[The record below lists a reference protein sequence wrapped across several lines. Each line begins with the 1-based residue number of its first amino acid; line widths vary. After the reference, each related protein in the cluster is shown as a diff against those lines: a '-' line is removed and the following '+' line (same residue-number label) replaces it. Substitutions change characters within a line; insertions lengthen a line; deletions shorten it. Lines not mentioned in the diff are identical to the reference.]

1 MCEEGQ
7 IVEVALN
14 THGTRAVQK
23 LIETLA
29 SREQRALVISALG
42 PGVVS
47 LIKDLNGNHVVQR
60 CLQRLGPD
68 DSQFVYD
75 AASRHCVEIAT
86 HRHGCCV
93 LQRCIDFATPQQKTA
108 LINEIAANALSL
120 SQVCAPC
127 LPLMPTHPPWDC
139 TCFAPPSA
147 ICIGMA
153 GCCPPPLPPHP
164 TYTTTTTTTTHACSC
179 PASGSP
185 IQDAFGNYVVQ
196 YVLELGQMESSRAI
210 MIRLVG
216 HFAELSIQKFSS
228 NVVEKCLKLGGLTEE
243 RHGVVRELVASPL
256 LPRLLQDSYG
266 NYVVQSALA
275 ISSGQ
280 LHTDLVE
287 AIRPYLS
294 SLRGTP
300 HGKRILQ
307 RVNGKA

>member
-1 MCEEGQ
+1 
-7 IVEVALN
+7 
-14 THGTRAVQK
+14 
-23 LIETLA
+23 
-29 SREQRALVISALG
+29 
-42 PGVVS
+42 
-47 LIKDLNGNHVVQR
+47 
-60 CLQRLGPD
+60 
-68 DSQFVYD
+68 
-75 AASRHCVEIAT
+75 
-86 HRHGCCV
+86 
-93 LQRCIDFATPQQKTA
+93 
-108 LINEIAANALSL
+108 
-120 SQVCAPC
+120 
-127 LPLMPTHPPWDC
+127 
-139 TCFAPPSA
+139 
-147 ICIGMA
+147 
-153 GCCPPPLPPHP
+153 
-164 TYTTTTTTTTHACSC
+164 
-179 PASGSP
+179 
-185 IQDAFGNYVVQ
+185 
-196 YVLELGQMESSRAI
+196 MESSRAI